1 MDMSNINFFAVLVAT
16 LSTFVVGWLWYG
28 PLFGKAW
35 MKTTGLTEEQLQQ
48 GNMAKIFGLAFIFE
62 FIMAF
67 NLAMFFYGSAEGAEM
82 MTAATGAF
90 YGFLT
95 GFGWIFFAIAV
106 SGLFEQRSWKY
117 VLVNGGYWAVAFTLM
132 GLILGAW
139 K

>member
-1 MDMSNINFFAVLVAT
+1 MSSINIWAILVAA

-35 MKTTGLTEEQLQQ
+35 MTEVGLSEEKIRQ
-48 GNMAKIFGLAFIFE
+48 GNKVKIFGLAFIFE
-62 FIMAF
+62 LLMAY
-67 NLAMFFYGSAEGAEM
+67 NLAMFLNDVSIDWRM
-82 MTAATGAF
+82 GAF

-106 SGLFEQRSWKY
+106 FSLFERRSWKY
-117 VLVNGGYWAVAFTLM
+117 ILINGGYWAVSFTIM
-132 GLILGAW
+132 GFILGAW